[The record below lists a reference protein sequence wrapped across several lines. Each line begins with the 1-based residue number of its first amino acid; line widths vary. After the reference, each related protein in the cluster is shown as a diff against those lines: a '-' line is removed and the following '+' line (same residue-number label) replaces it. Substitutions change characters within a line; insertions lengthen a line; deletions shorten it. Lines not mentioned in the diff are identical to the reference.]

1 MASFGHVGLTV
12 RNLEASLRFYRDVA
26 GMTVESDFALEN
38 GGFAK
43 LTSNPAA
50 AIKVVHLRAG
60 SFQLQLVEYTAGG
73 GTALTVHHNNIGSP
87 HLSFNVDDVEAKYR
101 EVKGLPYRKDH
112 LGYRRSRSRRCAV
125 SILRIPTAC
134 RWSSCRWR
142 ANQ

>member
-60 SFQLQLVEYTAGG
+60 AFQLQLVEYTAGG

-101 EVKGLPYRKDH
+101 EVQGQPFAKIISDIVEVVPKV
-112 LGYRRSRSRRCAV
+112 RSFYTEDPDGVPVEFVQMAR
-125 SILRIPTAC
+125 
-134 RWSSCRWR
+134 
-142 ANQ
+142 